1 MVSVPGFLLRR
12 LYVKGSL
19 KNRYVGFEFQLK
31 NMLGSGYAQKIQPLT
46 LDGEQLPIETAYFNL
61 DGTETSFANVSS
73 DSPFTLP
80 MNKTITV
87 SFDGPNLGP
96 GAHKIGMGFDVP
108 GLGTLRFDFND
119 IVADE

>member
-19 KNRYVGFEFQLK
+19 KNGDVGFEFQLK
-31 NMLGSGYAQKIQPLT
+31 NMLGSGYAQKMQPLT
-46 LDGEQLPIETAYFNL
+46 LDGEQLPMDSAYFNL

-87 SFDGPNLGP
+87 WFDGPKLGP
-96 GAHKIGMGFDVP
+96 GPHKIGMGFDVP
-108 GLGTLRFDFND
+108 GLGTMRFDFND
-119 IVADE
+119 VVADE